1 MNEQNMTRRKEV
13 DLEITD
19 FLWEIVRNWRVIAI
33 CLIIGAV
40 LLCGYQYIKDSRNA
54 DATADEVVEEYS
66 KTVHEMKEALGAQDL
81 DQVYGAVAIKKQ
93 LDEKSDYADNS
104 PLMAVNPYAEN
115 LILLQY
121 RVQSDEGNA
130 AELAAIYQ
138 DYLMYGELASEMI
151 DCFNNIIHI
160 HNFILNSNG
169 IRFKNISGLI
179 MGQAAAFHMIR
190 IICQFDLN
198 LMIYSSRYPCFLFH
212 F

>member
-54 DATADEVVEEYS
+54 DTTADEVVEEYS

-130 AELAAIYQ
+130 AT
-138 DYLMYGELASEMI
+138 
-151 DCFNNIIHI
+151 C
-160 HNFILNSNG
+160 SNL
-169 IRFKNISGLI
+169 SGLS
-179 MGQAAAFHMIR
+179 
-190 IICQFDLN
+190 
-198 LMIYSSRYPCFLFH
+198 YVW
-212 F
+212 

>member
-115 LILLQY
+115 LIFYSIVCRVMKEMLQNL
-121 RVQSDEGNA
+121 Q
-130 AELAAIYQ
+130 Q
-138 DYLMYGELASEMI
+138 
-151 DCFNNIIHI
+151 F
-160 HNFILNSNG
+160 
-169 IRFKNISGLI
+169 
-179 MGQAAAFHMIR
+179 IR
-190 IICQFDLN
+190 IILCMVN
-198 LMIYSSRYPCFLFH
+198 WHRK
-212 F
+212 